1 MEKCVLFGKGV
12 HMYLLCE
19 MMGNLCA
26 LREGGKPVS
35 SWGRGVNV
43 CLLGRGG
50 KPVSSWGKGLNLC
63 LFGGSGYTCVFL
75 GEGGVNVCLLGRG
88 GKPVFSGG

>member
-19 MMGNLCA
+19 MVGNLCA

-35 SWGRGVNV
+35 SWGRRVNV
-43 CLLGRGG
+43 CSCDRG
-50 KPVSSWGKGLNLC
+50 
-63 LFGGSGYTCVFL
+63 
-75 GEGGVNVCLLGRG
+75 
-88 GKPVFSGG
+88 

>member
-12 HMYLLCE
+12 HVYLLCE

-63 LFGGSGYTCVFL
+63 LLGERRETCVFL
-75 GEGGVNVCLLGRG
+75 WEGGNLCILWGRG
-88 GKPVFSGG
+88 MYLLW